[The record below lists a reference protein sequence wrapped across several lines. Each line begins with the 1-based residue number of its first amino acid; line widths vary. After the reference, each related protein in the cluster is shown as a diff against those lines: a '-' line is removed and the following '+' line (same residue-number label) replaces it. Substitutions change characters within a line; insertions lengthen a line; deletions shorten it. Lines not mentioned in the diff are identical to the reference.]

1 MHLNL
6 FLASNSLLINQE
18 EFFEKV
24 LPFIFMAAL
33 KYSVQK
39 RKLALDYFVCF
50 IRILFLGSLAA
61 KDIKKI
67 PEGCILQTGRILHI
81 PDLINYL
88 QI

>member
-6 FLASNSLLINQE
+6 FSASNFFLINWE

-33 KYSVQK
+33 KHSVQK

-50 IRILFLGSLAA
+50 IQILFVGLLAA
-61 KDIKKI
+61 KDI
-67 PEGCILQTGRILHI
+67 
-81 PDLINYL
+81 
-88 QI
+88 